1 LVKDTKQLINFL
13 EEDAI
18 KDYDMMVSSVT
29 QYKEDGNVLN
39 EIISDLSA
47 TAEELTATLDNVS
60 ISINEISTTIEESTK
75 ATTNIA
81 EMNLDVANAIT
92 DINSVMEGNK
102 EISKRLEEMIEQ
114 VKY

>member
-1 LVKDTKQLINFL
+1 DQNKLSSFPTRRSSDL

-75 ATTNIA
+75 ATTNIR
-81 EMNLDVANAIT
+81 
-92 DINSVMEGNK
+92 S
-102 EISKRLEEMIEQ
+102 EEHTSELQ
-114 VKY
+114 SRFDLV